1 MFGIKAIYCRL
12 PHVFY
17 LIFQFMISKGIIP
30 PKACKMPAIFIKNE
44 AINEIPKCT
53 RFTTSGRKLPLHSK
67 QAMRNFP
74 AV

>member
-1 MFGIKAIYCRL
+1 
-12 PHVFY
+12 
-17 LIFQFMISKGIIP
+17 MISKGIIP

-67 QAMRNFP
+67 QAMRNSP